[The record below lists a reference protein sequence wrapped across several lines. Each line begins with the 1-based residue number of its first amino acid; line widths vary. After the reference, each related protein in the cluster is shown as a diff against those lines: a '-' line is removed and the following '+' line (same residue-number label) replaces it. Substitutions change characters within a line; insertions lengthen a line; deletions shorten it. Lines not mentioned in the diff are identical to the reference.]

1 MASFKGDIKSKA
13 LSMDIALNVILPYDH
28 PHDYSQDPCKTLWL
42 LHGQVWI
49 TLPLWPMSCP
59 SSAAKCSA

>member
-28 PHDYSQDPCKTLWL
+28 PHDYSQDPCNTARAVPLPPGCGGPPSNGMPWSMAL
-42 LHGQVWI
+42 L
-49 TLPLWPMSCP
+49 
-59 SSAAKCSA
+59 

>member
-28 PHDYSQDPCKTLWL
+28 PHD
-42 LHGQVWI
+42 
-49 TLPLWPMSCP
+49 
-59 SSAAKCSA
+59 